1 MDFTFK
7 QDLNKDLILSNI
19 SEEQIMEFYLKVPV
33 KKGLF
38 CSSLRE
44 DNRPTCSF
52 YRNKGGYLIFKDF
65 ATGQHLNC
73 FGVVETLFGV
83 NYYKA
88 LEIIA
93 NDFGIQHSDIPKN
106 KGTVNKYAKR
116 LSEKTISKIQVEI
129 KEYSKEELE
138 WWNKFGI
145 TKEILEKFNVFSC
158 KYVFLE
164 GNIIAEST
172 PQCPIYGYYG
182 GKIKKDGEKI
192 ELWKCYFPFR
202 KQYRF
207 LGNYPSKKLQCYDK
221 LPRKGKLLVITKST
235 KDCLSMYSF
244 GISACAPCSENLFI
258 TDKVLDDLK
267 KRFKYIVVF
276 YDNDLPGISNMVKI
290 KEKYP
295 ELNFFFIPRSYK
307 AKDFSD
313 FYAKYGRKKTLEII
327 KHYISQLK
335 NFGKSNFEN

>member
-7 QDLNKDLILSNI
+7 QNLNKDLILSNI

-106 KGTVNKYAKR
+106 KG
-116 LSEKTISKIQVEI
+116 
-129 KEYSKEELE
+129 
-138 WWNKFGI
+138 
-145 TKEILEKFNVFSC
+145 
-158 KYVFLE
+158 
-164 GNIIAEST
+164 NINMLID
-172 PQCPIYGYYG
+172 Y
-182 GKIKKDGEKI
+182 
-192 ELWKCYFPFR
+192 
-202 KQYRF
+202 
-207 LGNYPSKKLQCYDK
+207 
-221 LPRKGKLLVITKST
+221 PRK
-235 KDCLSMYSF
+235 
-244 GISACAPCSENLFI
+244 LF
-258 TDKVLDDLK
+258 LK
-267 KRFKYIVVF
+267 FK
-276 YDNDLPGISNMVKI
+276 
-290 KEKYP
+290 
-295 ELNFFFIPRSYK
+295 
-307 AKDFSD
+307 
-313 FYAKYGRKKTLEII
+313 
-327 KHYISQLK
+327 
-335 NFGKSNFEN
+335 

>member
-7 QDLNKDLILSNI
+7 QNLNKDLILSNI

-93 NDFGIQHSDIPKN
+93 NDFGIQYSDIPKN

-116 LSEKTISKIQVEI
+116 LSEKTISKIQVKI

-221 LPRKGKLLVITKST
+221 LPRKGKICVITKSQ
-235 KDCLSMYSF
+235 KDCMALYSY
-244 GISACAPCSENLFI
+244 GIPACAPNSEVIIPSETIINNL
-258 TDKVLDDLK
+258 LS
-267 KRFKYIVVF
+267 RFEHVF
-276 YDNDLPGISNMVKI
+276 ALWDNDITGVSFINKI
-290 KEKYP
+290 KKKYP
-295 ELNFFFIPRSYK
+295 QLHCLIIPRKLK

-313 FYAKYGRKKTLEII
+313 LRALYGNKKTREFII
-327 KHYISQLK
+327 EYLK
-335 NFGKSNFEN
+335 NYKND

>member
-7 QDLNKDLILSNI
+7 QNLNKDLILSNI

-106 KGTVNKYAKR
+106 KGTINKYAKR

-221 LPRKGKLLVITKST
+221 LPRKGKICVITKSQ
-235 KDCLSMYSF
+235 KDCMALYNY
-244 GISACAPCSENLFI
+244 GIPACAPNSEVIIPSEAVINNL
-258 TDKVLDDLK
+258 LS
-267 KRFKYIVVF
+267 RFEHVF
-276 YDNDLPGISNMVKI
+276 ALWDNDITGVSFINKI
-290 KEKYP
+290 KKKYP
-295 ELNFFFIPRSYK
+295 QLHCLIIPRKLK

-313 FYAKYGRKKTLEII
+313 LRALYGNKKTREFII
-327 KHYISQLK
+327 EYLK
-335 NFGKSNFEN
+335 NYKND

>member
-7 QDLNKDLILSNI
+7 QNLNKDLILSNI

-93 NDFGIQHSDIPKN
+93 NDFGIQYSDIPKN

-221 LPRKGKLLVITKST
+221 LPRKGKICVITKSQ
-235 KDCLSMYSF
+235 KDCMALYSY
-244 GISACAPCSENLFI
+244 GIPACAPNSEVIIPSETTINNL
-258 TDKVLDDLK
+258 LS
-267 KRFKYIVVF
+267 RFEHVF
-276 YDNDLPGISNMVKI
+276 ALWDNDITGVSFINKI
-290 KEKYP
+290 KKKYP
-295 ELNFFFIPRSYK
+295 QLHCLIIPRKLK

-313 FYAKYGRKKTLEII
+313 LRALYGNKKTREFII
-327 KHYISQLK
+327 EYLK
-335 NFGKSNFEN
+335 NYKND

>member
-7 QDLNKDLILSNI
+7 QNLNKDLILSNI

-221 LPRKGKLLVITKST
+221 LPRKGKICVITKSQ
-235 KDCLSMYSF
+235 KDCLALYSY
-244 GISACAPCSENLFI
+244 GIPACAPNSEVIIPSETIIN
-258 TDKVLDDLK
+258 DLLS
-267 KRFKYIVVF
+267 RFEHVF
-276 YDNDLPGISNMVKI
+276 ALWDNDITGVSFINKI
-290 KEKYP
+290 KKKYP
-295 ELNFFFIPRSYK
+295 QLHCLIIPRKLK

-313 FYAKYGRKKTLEII
+313 LRALYGNKKTREFII
-327 KHYISQLK
+327 EYLK
-335 NFGKSNFEN
+335 NYKND